1 MMIKTTP
8 AERQSHKSA
17 RRIRRL
23 KRLVDRLG
31 LRIALG
37 KESVKHVD
45 AVLKRI
51 SEQGY
56 FPLRQ
61 ERRND
66 TGNVE
71 RPHWI
76 DSITNEEAEVL
87 LKTKDKPKS
96 CRQGQ
101 KENQK

>member
-1 MMIKTTP
+1 MTK
-8 AERQSHKSA
+8 
-17 RRIRRL
+17 
-23 KRLVDRLG
+23 
-31 LRIALG
+31 
-37 KESVKHVD
+37 
-45 AVLKRI
+45 
-51 SEQGY
+51 
-56 FPLRQ
+56 Q
-61 ERRND
+61 ERRNE

>member
-56 FPLRQ
+56 FPQ
-61 ERRND
+61 AIDAVRRKN
-66 TGNVE
+66 
-71 RPHWI
+71 
-76 DSITNEEAEVL
+76 
-87 LKTKDKPKS
+87 
-96 CRQGQ
+96 
-101 KENQK
+101 